1 MGLST
6 DLWFHFEVELQIS
19 FVCVIIYIFICT
31 WRNCAS
37 LKYKSFRGVCV
48 GMEKQAVEN
57 IGCLSASPLNN
68 RTSSSL
74 LFWNCFLSYWS
85 PMKHRMAFKSL
96 VALLIM
102 SFLHDFQLPFNF
114 FICSIDFLKHLENIN
129 NFLIFSCLFV

>member
-1 MGLST
+1 M
-6 DLWFHFEVELQIS
+6 WFHFEVESQIS
-19 FVCVIIYIFICT
+19 FVCVIIYIYI
-31 WRNCAS
+31 
-37 LKYKSFRGVCV
+37 YSFALEGTVLLWSTKVSEEFGV

-114 FICSIDFLKHLENIN
+114 FICSIDFLKHLENLN